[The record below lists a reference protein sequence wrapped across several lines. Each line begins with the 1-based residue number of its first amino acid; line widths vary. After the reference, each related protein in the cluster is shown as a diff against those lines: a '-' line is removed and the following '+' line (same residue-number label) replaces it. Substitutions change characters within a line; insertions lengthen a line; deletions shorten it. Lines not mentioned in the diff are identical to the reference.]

1 MKKILAVLVAVVA
14 VATMSSCNDKVE
26 EQPQK
31 EYVVEKYNGFKY
43 TITLPI
49 VNGIGDT
56 QIVESDVWEYDIF
69 QMMDTVTLINYIKE
83 GIKYFSKDTLQYKI
97 DFIHVWASNECY
109 VAPELLEELVDKVHK
124 NEISKKE
131 ADRQYWLNKLSERP
145 DMLIW
150 YRVFVKNENSIFVE
164 KNIKLHILLD
174 NNNYITEEEIE
185 NMEEELKWYK

>member
-26 EQPQK
+26 EQTQK
-31 EYVVEKYNGFKY
+31 EYVVGRYDGYSYDISLLITNG
-43 TITLPI
+43 L
-49 VNGIGDT
+49 GDT
-56 QIVESDVWEYDIF
+56 QTVEGDIYEYDIF
-69 QMMDTVTLINYIKE
+69 QMMDTTTLINYIKE
-83 GIKYFSKDTLQYKI
+83 GIKYFSKDTLQYKMDGI
-97 DFIHVWASNECY
+97 CIWVSNECY
-109 VAPELLEELVDKVHK
+109 VAPELLKELVDKVHK
-124 NEISKKE
+124 KELSKKS
-131 ADRQYWLNKLSERP
+131 ADMQYRLNKLSERP